1 MIALAYALAGN
12 LSFSIASLGF
22 THFSRKISAHWMNCY
37 KSIAS
42 LIVTVLVLLIFK
54 IPMPEFDLKISL
66 LLVSGLLGLCIG
78 DLFML
83 EAMKAIG
90 GSRMVMMFGL
100 TPFLAGVGSWYFFD
114 AKLPLSSWLGVL
126 LMVGCLMLLS
136 LERYKVSGS
145 WQKKGI
151 LMGVLAVVFD
161 AIGLLITKNAFQ
173 ADADPL
179 AVNFWRLVGAMF
191 GFLLLDRFYKRIH
204 LQKEFVKLN
213 FKQRIQVTVFGI
225 MGTFVSLQL
234 YLTAVSMGHLSV
246 VSSVAGT
253 GPLFTQ
259 IFESFYDKKWPHPL
273 WFAAFLCMIG
283 GFWCFGFS
291 QG

>member
-1 MIALAYALAGN
+1 MIALIYALSGN
-12 LSFSIASLGF
+12 LCFSIASLGF
-22 THFSRKISAHWMNCY
+22 THYSRKISAQWMNCY
-37 KSIAS
+37 KAIVS
-42 LIVTVLVLLIFK
+42 LVMSVLVIWLFK
-54 IPMPEFDLKISL
+54 IPMPQFDFKISL
-66 LLVSGLLGLCIG
+66 LLVSGFLGLCIG

-100 TPFLAGVGSWYFFD
+100 TPFLTGVGSWYFFS
-114 AKLPLSSWLGVL
+114 AKLPLMSWVGVL
-126 LMVGCLMLLS
+126 LMVCCLFLLS
-136 LERYKVSGS
+136 LERYKVSGN
-145 WQKKGI
+145 WQKNGI
-151 LMGVLAVVFD
+151 IMGVLAVAFD

-173 ADADPL
+173 GNADPL

-191 GFLLLDRFYKRIH
+191 GFLLLDRFYQRIH
-204 LQKEFVKLN
+204 LSKELIKLSWI
-213 FKQRIQVTVFGI
+213 QRAQVTVFGI
-225 MGTFVSLQL
+225 MGPFLSLQL
-234 YLTAVSMGHLSV
+234 YFTAVSMGHLSV

-259 IFESFYDKKWPHPL
+259 IFESVIERKWPHPL

-291 QG
+291 QS